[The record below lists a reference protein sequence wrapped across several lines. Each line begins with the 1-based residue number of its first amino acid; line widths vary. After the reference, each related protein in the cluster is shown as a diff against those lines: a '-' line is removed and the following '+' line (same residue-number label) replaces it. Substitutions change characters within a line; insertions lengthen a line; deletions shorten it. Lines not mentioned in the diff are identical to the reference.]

1 MNRTTL
7 LRRRV
12 FLGGLTIPAL
22 VPTAR
27 AQGSATPPPTDRV
40 PFGLIWGMSR
50 ASARQLEIGGA
61 DDSSPFFRLPLLP
74 YDSYGWVRLSFGYRD
89 RLFQVDVEER
99 NGDRD
104 MTRYKE
110 LSSLLSELHGSGTET
125 VAAQGWFGRADP
137 GNRSLRKTWFR
148 TGEVSV
154 LLSLLSGSDSGNV
167 LCWNITYW
175 YLPGLAEFQ
184 ADDHSHKKDAL

>member
-1 MNRTTL
+1 
-7 LRRRV
+7 
-12 FLGGLTIPAL
+12 
-22 VPTAR
+22 
-27 AQGSATPPPTDRV
+27 
-40 PFGLIWGMSR
+40 MSW
-50 ASARQLEIGGA
+50 ASARQLEGGDS
-61 DDSSPFFRLPLLP
+61 DDSLPYFRLPLVP
-74 YDSYGWVRLSFGYRD
+74 NDSKGWVRLSFGYRD
-89 RLFQVDVEER
+89 RLFKVDVEER

-110 LSSLLSELHGSGTET
+110 LSSLLSELYGSGTES

-137 GNRSLRKTWFR
+137 NNRSLRETWFR

-175 YLPGLAEFQ
+175 HLAGLAEFQ